1 MSLERADFVG
11 PMWLST
17 PFLLLLGSRIR
28 RRLRWILLLPF
39 LVLCLGIFLY
49 VPSGIDTAK
58 NYTFGTGQ
66 TA

>member
-11 PMWLST
+11 LVWLST

-28 RRLRWILLLPF
+28 RQLRWLLLFPF
-39 LVLCLGIFLY
+39 LVLCLVLLS
-49 VPSGIDTAK
+49 VPSGADTAK

-66 TA
+66 AA